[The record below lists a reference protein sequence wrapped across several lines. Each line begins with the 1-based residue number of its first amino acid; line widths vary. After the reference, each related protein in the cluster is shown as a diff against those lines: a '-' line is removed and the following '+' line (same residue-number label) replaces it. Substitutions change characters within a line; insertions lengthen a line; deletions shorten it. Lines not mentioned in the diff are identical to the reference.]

1 MQKTKI
7 DYSKIRKRLP
17 LILCILSLS
26 YCMWWLEAPAH
37 LEQLEDDE
45 YVGKTL
51 LIYPTAGRFKLKE
64 QWYFGKR
71 KGDSWFYSQRLDKNS
86 ELPPKLYKI
95 VGYYKEVYHGGEWLF
110 AGSGLTQYLIEPMVD
125 KIDKRLFFFSF
136 PRCDEQTNLTDPE
149 TGIKVDLVCK
159 Q

>member
-1 MQKTKI
+1 MFKKT
-7 DYSKIRKRLP
+7 L
-17 LILCILSLS
+17 LILFLCLCFFVL
-26 YCMWWLEAPAH
+26 WLEAPAH

-51 LIYPTAGRFKLKE
+51 LIYPTAGRFVLDDS
-64 QWYFGKR
+64 WYFGKR

-136 PRCDEQTNLTDPE
+136 PRCDEQTNLTDLE
-149 TGIKVDLVCK
+149 TGIKVDFVCH
-159 Q
+159 

>member
-1 MQKTKI
+1 MFKKT
-7 DYSKIRKRLP
+7 L
-17 LILCILSLS
+17 LILFLCLCFFVL
-26 YCMWWLEAPAH
+26 WLEAPAH

-51 LIYPTAGRFKLKE
+51 LIYPTAGRFVLDDS
-64 QWYFGKR
+64 WYFGKR

-136 PRCDEQTNLTDPE
+136 PRCDEQTNLTDLE
-149 TGIKVDLVCK
+149 TGIKVDFVCK
-159 Q
+159 

>member
-37 LEQLEDDE
+37 LEQLEGDE

-51 LIYPTAGRFKLKE
+51 LIYPTAGGFKLE
-64 QWYFGKR
+64 DSWYFGKR

-86 ELPPKLYKI
+86 ELPPKFYKI
-95 VGYYKEVYHGGEWLF
+95 VGYYKEVYHGGARLF
-110 AGSGLTQYLIEPMVD
+110 VGSGLTKHLIEPMVD

-136 PRCDEQTNLTDPE
+136 PRCDEQTNLTDLE
-149 TGIKVDLVCK
+149 TGIKVDFVCK
-159 Q
+159 

>member
-1 MQKTKI
+1 MFKKT
-7 DYSKIRKRLP
+7 L
-17 LILCILSLS
+17 LILFLCLCFFVL
-26 YCMWWLEAPAH
+26 WLEAPAH

-51 LIYPTAGRFKLKE
+51 LIYPTAGRFVLDDS
-64 QWYFGKR
+64 WYFGKR

-159 Q
+159 